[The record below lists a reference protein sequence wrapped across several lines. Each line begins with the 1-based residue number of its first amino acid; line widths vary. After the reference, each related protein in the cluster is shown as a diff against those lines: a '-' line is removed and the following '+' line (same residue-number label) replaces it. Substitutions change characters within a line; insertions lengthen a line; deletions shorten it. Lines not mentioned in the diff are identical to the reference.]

1 MMGISMEGKGMSTEI
16 ARRSTWERTLTWI
29 LGRMT
34 LPLVRTK
41 LFAVATMLNHRPS
54 LRHHLRDELP
64 DGEQVVFDA
73 TIQWLTWDRSRGV
86 HAVFR
91 DGKMRV
97 GAGPVDGAD
106 VTFRCKRLEDL
117 RGLFAAGA
125 DTLDM
130 IISNDVAIEGNMSVL
145 AKFGH
150 MAATV
155 QQGGRKLP
163 LHERWEHSAWP
174 DRWEDMPAYPVG
186 ESCDEHPAGEV
197 TRLDDPHLA
206 GFSLDDL
213 PRIKRLLWA
222 YRTVITEW
230 CTERA
235 VGLTEFVRAQGEGG
249 RGDGDATVLRQ
260 ARAVHHLLSHKA
272 PIIHDDDLLAGTTTS
287 KRIGVPL
294 YPELGATWGWSEL
307 LTTQGRER
315 NPYRITDEEIDV
327 LDRQVLPLWL
337 HDNVRQWTYDHGDDA
352 SLLDLDA
359 RFALYFMWKTQAI
372 SHTLVDTPSVLARGL
387 LDIREEASRREGE
400 AGDDEARELFQAM
413 QVALDGV
420 LDYSA
425 RLAAHAR
432 ELADGLT
439 GDGDRSRR
447 DELLEMARICER
459 VPAHPAETL
468 HEAIQVIWILM
479 VALHQESFNAA
490 LVVGRLDVWLEPY
503 FQRHMEGAD
512 DPDEKSQR
520 IQRVLELCSAL
531 VLKLTDHLPF
541 VESAGNRIFSGSSGN
556 QVITLGGVTDDGG
569 SAVCDMTWI
578 WLKVTE
584 ILRVRDPNVNARFAP
599 GVNSDAYLRRLCEV
613 NLLTG
618 ATPSLHNDDA
628 VIPAMVEQGFALEHA
643 RDWTATGCV
652 EPTSCG
658 RHLGHTNSM
667 MFNMVAALEMALND
681 GVHPL
686 VGEQVGPS
694 TGDPRGFGSYEAF
707 VGALKEQLGW
717 LIDRSARA
725 NNMLG
730 RTHQRIRPTPLM
742 SALFEG
748 PMESGRD
755 VVRGGARY
763 NSSGTALVGLTDV
776 VDSLAAVRTL
786 VYDGEVEMDTLLAAL
801 AADFQGHE
809 ELHARVLR
817 RAPKFGQDAELPLEI
832 ARDLMD
838 FVYDRYQAHE
848 HYRGG
853 RYVPG
858 YWSMSYHVAFGDLS
872 GALPSG
878 RRRGESF
885 TPGLTPSQLS
895 GAPLTEQI
903 RTVASLDAHRMPN
916 NIAFNVK
923 VVPGADDEHREVV
936 DRMAAY
942 VGAYFEMGGM
952 QIQFNVVG
960 SDTLKAAMETPDEY
974 RDLLVRISGYN
985 VYFVD
990 LTPEAQLEVIGR
1002 MEHAL

>member
-1 MMGISMEGKGMSTEI
+1 MHESTQSVTRPSPWDRTRAWLME
-16 ARRSTWERTLTWI
+16 
-29 LGRMT
+29 RMT

-41 LFAVATMLNHRPS
+41 LFAVATMLNYRPS
-54 LRHHLRDELP
+54 LRHHLKDRLP
-64 DGEQVVFDA
+64 DGEDMVFDA
-73 TIQWLTWDRSRGV
+73 VIQWTTWDRSRGM

-91 DGKMRV
+91 DGRMKV
-97 GAGPVDGAD
+97 GAGVLEQAD
-106 VTFRCKRLEDL
+106 VTFRCKRLQDL

-130 IISNDVAIEGNMSVL
+130 IINNDVAIEGNMSTL

-150 MAATV
+150 MAAAV

-163 LHERWEHSAWP
+163 LHERWSHSAWP
-174 DRWEDMPAYPVG
+174 DHWQDMPAYPVG
-186 ESCDEHPAGEV
+186 EPPADIPAGEV
-197 TRLDDPHLA
+197 TLLDDPHLTA
-206 GFSLDDL
+206 YSLEDL
-213 PRIKRLLWA
+213 PRIKRQLWA
-222 YRTVITEW
+222 YRTELTQW

-235 VGLTEFVRAQGEGG
+235 VNLTQFVRSEEGG
-249 RGDGDATVLRQ
+249 PDERAVDRQ
-260 ARAVHHLLSHKA
+260 ARAVRHLLTHKK
-272 PIIHDDDLLAGTTTS
+272 PVIHDDDLLAGTTTS

-307 LTTQGRER
+307 LTTQARER
-315 NPYRITDEEIDV
+315 NPYLITDEEIDL
-327 LDRQVLPLWL
+327 LDRQVYPFWL
-337 HDNVRQWTYDHGDDA
+337 HDNVRQYSYDHGGDPE
-352 SLLDLDA
+352 LLNLDA

-372 SHTLVDTPSVLARGL
+372 SHTLIDTPSVLRRGL
-387 LDIREEASRREGE
+387 RDICDEARERE
-400 AGDDEARELFQAM
+400 AGAQDDEARELYGAM
-413 QVALDGV
+413 QIALDGV
-420 LDYSA
+420 IDYSG
-425 RLAAHAR
+425 RLATHAR
-432 ELADGLT
+432 ELAQGL
-439 GDGDRSRR
+439 DGDERR
-447 DELLEMARICER
+447 RAELLEMARICDK
-459 VPAHPAETL
+459 VPAQPAETL
-468 HEAIQVIWILM
+468 HEAVQAIWLLM

-490 LVVGRLDVWLEPY
+490 LVVGRLDVWLEPF
-503 FQRHMEGAD
+503 FQAHMAGAED
-512 DPDEKSQR
+512 DGDERQR
-520 IQRVLELCSAL
+520 IERALELCSAL
-531 VLKLTDHLPF
+531 VLKLTDHMPF

-556 QVITLGGVTDDGG
+556 QVITLGGVTGDGA

-584 ILRVRDPNVNARFAP
+584 MLRVRDPNVNARFAP
-599 GVNSDAYLRRLCEV
+599 GVNSHAYLRRLCEV

-628 VIPAMVEQGFALEHA
+628 VIPSMLEQGFELRHA

-667 MFNMVAALEMALND
+667 MFNMVGAFEMALND

-686 VGEQVGPS
+686 IGEQVGPRS
-694 TGDPRGFGSYEAF
+694 GDPRGLETFDAF
-707 VGALKEQLGW
+707 LGAFKSQLGW
-717 LIDRSARA
+717 LIDRSAEA

-730 RTHQRIRPTPLM
+730 RTHQRIHPTPLM

-763 NSSGTALVGLTDV
+763 NSSGTALVGFTDV
-776 VDSLAAVRTL
+776 VDSLAAVKTL
-786 VYDGEVEMDTLLAAL
+786 VYDEGRVDMATLLDAL
-801 AADFQGHE
+801 AADFAGHE
-809 ELHARVLR
+809 ALHAEVLN
-817 RAPKFGQDAELPLEI
+817 RAPKFGQDGGMPLEI
-832 ARDLMD
+832 AQDLMA
-838 FVYDRYQAHE
+838 FAYDRYQSHE

-885 TPGLTPSQLS
+885 TPGLTPSQRS
-895 GAPLTEQI
+895 GAPLTEQL
-903 RTVASLDAHRMPN
+903 RTVASLDALHMPN

-923 VVPGADDEHREVV
+923 VVPGADDSHAQTV

-952 QIQFNVVG
+952 QIQFNVTD
-960 SDTLKAAMETPDEY
+960 SDTLRAAMETPDEY